1 MRFGKKKTF
10 IDHATELAESALE
23 SLESAYESAKETAG
37 PVLSDARDR
46 AVPLLDQGR
55 ALAAEKAADGRA
67 YAAEK
72 AAEGR
77 ALAAEKG
84 AAAAAVAREKAAE
97 GRAIAVEQ
105 ASSGKNLAAAK
116 IARLKG
122 EEPEPQGSKLK
133 KLLLLTGLLAVAG
146 FVAKTFRDRQATDNW
161 ESSYVPPAPAPVRV
175 PSPTDGLADPLNDP
189 LPGQAGVAGDDP
201 GGAGPDEAMSDAVE
215 SPHAVTT
222 PDDPADVVDVDSDR
236 K

>member
-10 IDHATELAESALE
+10 IDHATEFAESALE

-37 PVLSDARDR
+37 PMLSDARDR
-46 AVPLLDQGR
+46 ATPLLDQGR
-55 ALAAEKAADGRA
+55 AIATEKAAEGRAFAAEKGAA
-67 YAAEK
+67 AAAIARDK

-77 ALAAEKG
+77 ALAAEQ
-84 AAAAAVAREKAAE
+84 AV
-97 GRAIAVEQ
+97 
-105 ASSGKNLAAAK
+105 SGKDLAAAK
-116 IARLKG
+116 LARLKG
-122 EEPEPQGSKLK
+122 EEPEPKGGKLK
-133 KLLLLTGLLAVAG
+133 KFLLFTGLLAVGG
-146 FVAKTFRDRQATDNW
+146 FVVKTLRERRATDTW
-161 ESSYVPPAPAPVRV
+161 ESSYVPPAPAPERT

-189 LPGQAGVAGDDP
+189 LPSQAGDDS

-222 PDDPADVVDVDSDR
+222 PDNPAEVVDVDADT

>member
-10 IDHATELAESALE
+10 IDHATEFAESALE

-46 AVPLLDQGR
+46 ATPLLDQGR
-55 ALAAEKAADGRA
+55 AIAAEKAT
-67 YAAEK
+67 
-72 AAEGR
+72 EGR
-77 ALAAEKG
+77 SYAAEKG

-97 GRAIAVEQ
+97 GRSYAAEQ
-105 ASSGKNLAAAK
+105 AMSGKDLAAAK

-122 EEPEPQGSKLK
+122 EEPEPRGGKLK
-133 KLLLLTGLLAVAG
+133 KLLLFTGLLAVAG
-146 FVAKTFRDRQATDNW
+146 FVVKTLRDRQAEDNW
-161 ESSYVPPAPAPVRV
+161 ESSYVPPAPAPGRT
-175 PSPTDGLADPLNDP
+175 PSPTDGLDDPLNDP
-189 LPGQAGVAGDDP
+189 LPGRAGDDP
-201 GGAGPDEAMSDAVE
+201 GGAGPDEAISDAAE

-222 PDDPADVVDVDSDR
+222 PDDPAEVVDVDTER